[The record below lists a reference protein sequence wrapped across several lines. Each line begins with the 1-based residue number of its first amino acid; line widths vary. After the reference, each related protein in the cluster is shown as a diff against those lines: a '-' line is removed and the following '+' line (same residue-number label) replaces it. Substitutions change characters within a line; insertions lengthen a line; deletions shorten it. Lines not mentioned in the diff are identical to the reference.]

1 MAVFEESLKRLE
13 EIAELMRDSTVPLE
27 EVMALFE
34 EGSQIAKNLEKELKG
49 YELKVDKLVNLP
61 DVQGGD
67 ELEIEPFD
75 PDEK

>member
-1 MAVFEESLKRLE
+1 MAVFEEGLERLE
-13 EIAELMRDSTVPLE
+13 KIAELMRDSAVPLE

-34 EGSQIAKNLEKELKG
+34 EGNEIAKNLEKELKG

-67 ELEIEPFD
+67 ELEIEPFE
-75 PDEK
+75 PEEK